1 MWGFPCRSVHKAS
14 TCNAGTWVWSLG
26 LGDPLEKG
34 MATPSSI
41 LAWRIPWTEQ
51 PGGPWFMGLQ
61 VRHNL
66 AASFFAFHSEFTFP
80 SLCYL
85 VHSLVGVFSL
95 LYIWSCF
102 LKTFMESQLWAC
114 RSARDLLR
122 GTAEEA
128 LRAVT
133 SKRQQE
139 KVRPGPVGAASLPRT
154 LLPAL
159 IPAPCPVPSNPH
171 RAWDTDIVVLK
182 LLKDF
187 NCLRC

>member
-1 MWGFPCRSVHKAS
+1 MWGFPCHSVHKAS

-61 VRHNL
+61 VRHDL
-66 AASFFAFHSEFTFP
+66 AASFFPFHSELTFP

-133 SKRQQE
+133 RERQQE
-139 KVRPGPVGAASLPRT
+139 KVWPGTRSFSPPDAAPSARSSLLRAQCLPTRT
-154 LLPAL
+154 GPETQILL
-159 IPAPCPVPSNPH
+159 C
-171 RAWDTDIVVLK
+171 
-182 LLKDF
+182 
-187 NCLRC
+187 